1 MKNITLIITICL
13 LASFA
18 YAQENIREVSTP
30 ALPKY
35 KADLDTQFNKGSAIA
50 SIPLN
55 ARAIDDLFILGRVWG
70 FVKYYHPALY
80 AGDYNWDYELFRV
93 LPKIIHCKGNKER
106 NEILFT
112 WITQLGAFTTDKIK
126 LPDSADVK
134 IYPDIQ
140 WIDDKAVLG
149 DRLPAL
155 LNDIRNA
162 QRNSTGYYLQ
172 VARAHNPDL
181 KNEKAYAGMRF
192 PDAGFRLLTLYRYW
206 NIIQYLFPYK
216 NLIKENWNDVLR
228 EFIPKFL
235 NPGNE
240 LGYKLTVLALIARIH
255 DTHANIWSNDAAI
268 ENYRG
273 NNYAPLEIRFVE
285 NKAVV
290 TDYLHKELGP
300 KTGLQK
306 GDIIVSINGKSTD
319 SLVKEKLPFTPASNY
334 PTQLRDIAM
343 HLLRT
348 GDTVLNITYQHG
360 NTIHS
365 TSLAC
370 YQKAT
375 FNLYQ
380 KYKRRDTCFKYLTP
394 DIAYIYPGTIRRAWL
409 PDVMPGFL
417 KTKGMIIDMRC
428 SLSDDIYP
436 VLAKYLLPEPT
447 RFARITNAYTPFPG
461 LFAFTSYAATG
472 TRNQDYYKG
481 RIVIIV
487 NELTQSAAEFTS
499 MALRVAPHAT
509 VIGSTTA
516 GADGNVSRFF
526 LPGGITTMIS
536 GIGIYYPD
544 GRETQRVGIIPDQTV
559 QPTIQGIIQ
568 DRDELLE
575 KAIAIINENNQIP

>member
-1 MKNITLIITICL
+1 MRNLFLIIFLCL
-13 LASFA
+13 LASFVR
-18 YAQENIREVSTP
+18 AQDKVSEVSKPTEST
-30 ALPKY
+30 Y

-55 ARAIDDLFILGRVWG
+55 ARSINDLFILGRIWG

-80 AGDYNWDYELFRV
+80 NGDYNWDYELFRV
-93 LPKIIHCKGNKER
+93 LPKIIRCNNDRER

-112 WITQLGAFTTDKIK
+112 WIRQLGAFRTEKIK

-134 IYPDIQ
+134 IYPDIK
-140 WIDDKAVLG
+140 WIDDKPVLG
-149 DRLPAL
+149 DRLSAL
-155 LNDIRNA
+155 LNDIKNA
-162 QRNSTGYYLQ
+162 ERKSPGYYLE
-172 VARAHNPDL
+172 VARAGNPDFR
-181 KNEKAYAGMRF
+181 NEKAYAGMRF

-216 NLIKENWNDVLR
+216 NLIKENWNDVLI
-228 EFIPKFL
+228 EFIPKL
-235 NPGNE
+235 VNPQNE
-240 LGYKLTVLALIARIH
+240 LDYKLNVLALIARIH
-255 DTHANIWSNDAAI
+255 DTHANIWSNDPAI

-273 NNYAPLEIRFVE
+273 NNYAPLEITFVE

-290 TDYLHKELGP
+290 TDYLHKKLGP

-306 GDIIVSINGKSTD
+306 GDIIISINGKSTD

-334 PTQLRDIAM
+334 PTQLRDIANN
-343 HLLRT
+343 LLRT

-360 NTIHS
+360 NTIHT

-370 YQKAT
+370 YQRAWI
-375 FNLYQ
+375 NLYQ
-380 KYKRRDTCFKYLTP
+380 KYKRQDTCFRYVTP
-394 DIAYIYPGTIRRAWL
+394 DIAYIYPATIRRAYL
-409 PDVMPGFL
+409 PDVMPEFL

-428 SLSDDIYP
+428 YPSDNIYP
-436 VLAKYLLPEPT
+436 VLAKYLLPQST
-447 RFARITNAYTPFPG
+447 RFARITNPYMQIPG
-461 LFAFTSYAATG
+461 LFAFAKYSEAG
-472 TRNQDYYKG
+472 TMNREYYKG

-487 NELTQSAAEFTS
+487 NEITQSAAEFTS
-499 MALRVAPHAT
+499 MALRAAPNAT

-516 GADGNVSRFF
+516 GADGNVSRFY

-544 GRETQRVGIIPDQTV
+544 GRETQRVGIIPDHTV

-568 DRDELLE
+568 NRDELLE
-575 KAIAIINENNQIP
+575 KAIAIINEK